1 MLYKT
6 PILYTEAT
14 VSGVINVVQMDH
26 VVEHLTH
33 VHFWTNYPFL
43 EIIHLN
49 YPHKNPFSLPMNDP
63 SSMESS
69 SEKSIYDRP

>member
-33 VHFWTNYPFL
+33 GHF
-43 EIIHLN
+43 
-49 YPHKNPFSLPMNDP
+49 
-63 SSMESS
+63 
-69 SEKSIYDRP
+69 